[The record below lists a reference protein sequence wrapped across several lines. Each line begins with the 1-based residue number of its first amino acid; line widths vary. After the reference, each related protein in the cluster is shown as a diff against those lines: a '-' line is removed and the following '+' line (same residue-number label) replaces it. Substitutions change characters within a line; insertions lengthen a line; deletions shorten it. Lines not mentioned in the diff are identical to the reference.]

1 MNAENI
7 TGNLGYRFYRGT
19 YRSQVNGDSRLQE
32 TDVPQSPL
40 DVTEMKP
47 DLEELAARL
56 KPYRPEKIP
65 DEAPQPDEPVDEMAA
80 ALAVLQARFGRPDDK
95 RNNRNQR
102 NAPKPAKPARDV
114 KKERQQAERAAKT
127 ANSIVTFDLKV
138 LYPGLY
144 AGLGYTHG
152 LPGGS
157 DEIKVGFSFDYTTGL
172 PYIPGSSLKGALRSR
187 FINQPE
193 DAAAALDIPQDALR
207 RVENALFGNRT
218 QDDDAHPGCL
228 TCYDVFPVG
237 VITNPNEPAEQKDQP
252 LMATDNITP
261 HKNPL
266 APPVPI
272 NTLRLRPKTVLRF
285 CFSLP
290 ETVQTASGQFSL
302 KQIIDAFREL
312 LLDWG
317 VGAKTNVGYGSLEKL
332 NG

>member
-1 MNAENI
+1 MNAEN
-7 TGNLGYRFYRGT
+7 TNGNLGYRFYRGT
-19 YRSQVNGDSRLQE
+19 YRRQEHGDSRLQE

-40 DVTEMKP
+40 AVTEMKP

-56 KPYRPEKIP
+56 KPYRPETIP
-65 DEAPQPDEPVDEMAA
+65 EEPVDEMAA
-80 ALAVLQARFGRPDDK
+80 ALAAFQARYGKPEDK

-114 KKERQQAERAAKT
+114 KKEQQAERAAKT

-152 LPGGS
+152 LPGVS

-172 PYIPGSSLKGALRSR
+172 PYIPGSSLKGVLRSR

-193 DAAAALDIPQDALR
+193 DAAAALGIPQDALR
-207 RVENALFGNRT
+207 GVENALFGNRT

-237 VITNPNEPAEQKDQP
+237 VITKPDQPTAQKDQP

-290 ETVQTASGQFSL
+290 ETVQTASGQFSR

-317 VGAKTNVGYGSLEKL
+317 VGAKTNVGYGILEKL